1 MIPWRAPAWTLGSHG
16 NDVCRGT
23 LHNHPGVVLVS
34 LRHTNISDVT
44 LAFREYEM
52 WQGVTGIWIVR
63 KKRKDDR
70 VAETN
75 EVVIG

>member
-1 MIPWRAPAWTLGSHG
+1 MATMSVAAHYITTLES
-16 NDVCRGT
+16 R
-23 LHNHPGVVLVS
+23 LVS

-44 LAFREYEM
+44 LAFRVYEM